1 VNDREIPTRQERREA
16 KLRKKRERI
25 PKHGKNLAKVY
36 IDAIMKRLRGRG
48 K

>member
-1 VNDREIPTRQERREA
+1 MNDREIPTRQERREA

-25 PKHGKNLAKVY
+25 PKHGKNLARVY
-36 IDAIMKRLRGRG
+36 IDAIIKRLKG